1 MAREI
6 GEQLRAIRRVEHLGV
21 ELRAVIAPLVI
32 GDQREGRPV
41 AGGDD
46 AEALGELRHLVAV
59 AHPHLVPLAD
69 VPQAFEQYAGLGHG
83 QEGAAEFAAFAG
95 FVPRLHLAAQLGGHH
110 LLAVTDAENREPRVE
125 QHLRR
130 ARGALVAHAG
140 RRSGQDDALGLYP
153 FERLFGLGERRDLG
167 IDARFAHAA
176 RDQLSHLAA
185 EIDDKDGIGEMV
197 WLHGRAV
204 SAAPPPVQRVPQ
216 RCR

>member
-6 GEQLRAIRRVEHLGV
+6 SEQLCAIRRVEHLGV

-32 GDQREGRPV
+32 GDQRKGRAV

-46 AEALGELRHLVAV
+46 AEPFGKLRHLVAV
-59 AHPHLVPLAD
+59 AHPHLMPLAD
-69 VPQAFEQYAGLGHG
+69 VPQAFEQYARLGHG
-83 QEGAAEFAAFAG
+83 QEGAAELAALACLM
-95 FVPRLHLAAQLGGHH
+95 PRLHLAAQLRGHH
-110 LLAVTDAENREPRVE
+110 LLAVTDAEDRQARVE

-130 ARGALVAHAG
+130 ARGAFVAHAG
-140 RRSGQDDALGLYP
+140 GRSGQDDALRLHP
-153 FERLFGLGERRDLG
+153 LERLFGLGERRNLG
-167 IDARFAHAA
+167 IDARLAHAA
-176 RDQLSHLAA
+176 GDQLGHLAA